1 MDRVLLVPATSKRW
15 RVWRGVEGQFLVNV
29 AGGGFLGEWFL
40 DEVAVGGLFLEG
52 LLAGF
57 GGFQFFF

>member
-1 MDRVLLVPATSKRW
+1 M
-15 RVWRGVEGQFLVNV
+15 

-40 DEVAVGGLFLEG
+40 DEVAGGGLFLEG

-57 GGFQFFF
+57 GGFQFFFELIQMQKRSSDEFSIKIKSEYPI

>member
-1 MDRVLLVPATSKRW
+1 M
-15 RVWRGVEGQFLVNV
+15 

-40 DEVAVGGLFLEG
+40 DEVAGGGLFLEG

-57 GGFQFFF
+57 SFFELIQMQKRSSDEFSIKIQSEYPI